1 MQELIVKAEV
11 LESFLS
17 DHSSVAIK
25 ICLSEELRNV
35 VTLFTARSEFFKE
48 LQKYFN
54 ELKTQDRENV
64 IVE

>member
-1 MQELIVKAEV
+1 MFIRGTEKCSNSLLQ
-11 LESFLS
+11 
-17 DHSSVAIK
+17 DQ
-25 ICLSEELRNV
+25 N
-35 VTLFTARSEFFKE
+35 FFKE